1 MTRRKSP
8 PSLLQPRV
16 RKRPKT
22 FLPAGPARTLHDFS
36 LAYSAAATKLAG
48 KRRVGSIDDMPIL
61 FSFRH
66 AIELAIKAV
75 LIHAGT
81 REEEV
86 FKRGHNLLEQLPDLQ
101 KIALRRGSPLTA

>member
-1 MTRRKSP
+1 
-8 PSLLQPRV
+8 
-16 RKRPKT
+16 
-22 FLPAGPARTLHDFS
+22 
-36 LAYSAAATKLAG
+36 
-48 KRRVGSIDDMPIL
+48 VGSIDDKPIL